1 MTPRS
6 DIFANALAETCAGLL
21 QGVRDVEGSQSPE
34 RADAARGDGDRGSV
48 RNGVRVDGIWEH
60 QPFCDR
66 ASGRKSVRTCE
77 FSLPAST
84 ISVRP

>member
-6 DIFANALAETCAGLL
+6 YIFANSLAETCAGLL

-48 RNGVRVDGIWEH
+48 CNGVGVDDVWEH
-60 QPFCDR
+60 QPVCEH
-66 ASGRKSVRTCE
+66 ASGHESVRARE
-77 FSLPAST
+77 FSLRAST
-84 ISVRP
+84 ISVCP